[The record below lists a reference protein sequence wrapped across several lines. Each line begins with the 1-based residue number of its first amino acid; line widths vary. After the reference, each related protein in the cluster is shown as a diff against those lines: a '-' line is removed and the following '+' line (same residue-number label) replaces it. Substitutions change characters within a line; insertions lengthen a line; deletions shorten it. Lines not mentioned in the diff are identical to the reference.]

1 MLGPLENNNVKM
13 LEGLGLTHNQARIY
27 LSNLQTGRASVKLI
41 AQFAQIGRED
51 VYRIMPSLQDLGL
64 IRKHIGT
71 PTLYEPVNPNEA
83 MSILIEKKTGELSQL
98 KSKVHLFLKNWQR
111 IDKPIE
117 KDESFIMVTNFDIA
131 INMLVDAIKK
141 TKKSWLF
148 TSGYERFIIRQN
160 MPKKRLQTNEM
171 YTAVQRGVKIQA
183 VLDEPQSREKL
194 HESLFTFSG
203 SRALINHKNFEY
215 KYLGS
220 KHVGL
225 LSIFDDNLIFIETQ
239 QGPKIIVPQLWSNNH
254 VLLGLGKTCFDQAW
268 NNAYSPV

>member
-1 MLGPLENNNVKM
+1 LFGPLEDKKVDM
-13 LEGLGLTHNQARIY
+13 LVGLGLTHNQAKIY
-27 LSNLQTGRASVKLI
+27 LSNLQTGCASVKLI

-64 IRKHIGT
+64 IKKHIAT
-71 PTLYEPVNPNEA
+71 PTLYEPVDPKAA
-83 MSILIEKKTGELSQL
+83 MSILVEKKTDELSQL
-98 KSKVHLFLKNWQR
+98 KNNVNLFLKNWQR

-131 INMLVDAIKK
+131 IHMLVDAIKK

-171 YTAVQRGVKIQA
+171 YNAVQRGVKIRA
-183 VLDEPQSREKL
+183 VLDEPQSRAKL
-194 HESLFTFSG
+194 PESLFGFPG
-203 SRALINHKNFEY
+203 SRALIKHKNFEY
-215 KYLGS
+215 KYLSS

-254 VLLGLGKTCFDQAW
+254 VLLWLGKTCFDQAW
-268 NNAYSPV
+268 KNAYFPE